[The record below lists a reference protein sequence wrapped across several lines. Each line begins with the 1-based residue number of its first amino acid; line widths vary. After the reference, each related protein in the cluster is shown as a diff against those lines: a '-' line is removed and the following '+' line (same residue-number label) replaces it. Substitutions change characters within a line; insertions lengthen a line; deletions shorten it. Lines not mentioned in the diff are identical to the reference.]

1 MMSSAGA
8 VLIRPMCASDLDR
21 VLEIADSFPE
31 APHWNR
37 AAYLVALDELA
48 QPRRFVFVAERGGSV
63 AGFSVASCLGDEAEL
78 ESIAVDRFAQRLG
91 VGRRLMEALT
101 GALRAEGVR
110 RMLLEVRASNLR
122 AIVFYSALGW
132 SQCGLRPRYYAG
144 PEEDALLLSL
154 HLQ

>member
-1 MMSSAGA
+1 MSGNAGA
-8 VLIRPMCASDLDR
+8 VLVRPMRAADLDC
-21 VLEIADSFPE
+21 VLEIANSLPE

-37 AAYLVALDELA
+37 AAYLVALDALA
-48 QPRRFVFVAERGGSV
+48 QPRRFTFVAELEGNV
-63 AGFSVASCLGDEAEL
+63 TGFSVASCLGYEAEL
-78 ESIAVDRFAQRLG
+78 ESIAVNRSVQRLG

-101 GALRAEGVR
+101 GVLQAEGVR
-110 RMLLEVRASNLR
+110 RILLEVRASNLR

-132 SQCGLRPRYYAG
+132 SQCGRRPRYYAG